1 MNNLLTVSPSPH
13 IRSPRTTSSIMGTV
27 LCALFPAAFLSTVLF
42 GVKAFLILFVANLAC
57 GLLEYGWCRIRKIK
71 NTVPDLSC
79 FVTGTLLALTLP
91 ANFGEWKNLWMIL
104 VGAVI
109 AIIIVKE
116 FFGGIGYN
124 FANPA
129 ITARI
134 AMLVCFPDLMTET
147 VHTNFTVPELASG
160 ATPLGDIA
168 AGKAEFL
175 PDWIQMFF
183 GNHAGAIG
191 EVSAFAL
198 LVGGIILIAT
208 KTITWHIPVSFIAT
222 VGLFTLIIGTY
233 PAYQLI
239 AGGLFIG
246 AFFMATDYVTSPD
259 TALGKVI
266 FGIGCG
272 LITAL
277 IRVYGGY
284 PEGVSFAILL
294 MNILNP
300 YIIKLTRK
308 KAFGGIKV

>member
-1 MNNLLTVSPSPH
+1 MA
-13 IRSPRTTSSIMGTV
+13 TV
-27 LCALFPAAFLSTVLF
+27 LLALFPAAVLSVVLF
-42 GVKAFLILFVANLAC
+42 GFRAFMIILVANLAC
-57 GLLEYGWCRIRKIK
+57 GLLEYGWCRLTKNK

-168 AGKAEFL
+168 AGKAELL

-191 EVSAFAL
+191 EVNDIRSVLQKDSEFHRKLMSVAGNEVLGAFARLIEMFFCIDPEFL
-198 LVGGIILIAT
+198 LNHKVELKDNAEVAKEHLMIVRALRNKNFDLAR
-208 KTITWHIPVSFIAT
+208 
-222 VGLFTLIIGTY
+222 GLMRHHL
-233 PAYQLI
+233 QKW
-239 AGGLFIG
+239 
-246 AFFMATDYVTSPD
+246 D
-259 TALGKVI
+259 
-266 FGIGCG
+266 
-272 LITAL
+272 
-277 IRVYGGY
+277 
-284 PEGVSFAILL
+284 
-294 MNILNP
+294 
-300 YIIKLTRK
+300 RK
-308 KAFGGIKV
+308 